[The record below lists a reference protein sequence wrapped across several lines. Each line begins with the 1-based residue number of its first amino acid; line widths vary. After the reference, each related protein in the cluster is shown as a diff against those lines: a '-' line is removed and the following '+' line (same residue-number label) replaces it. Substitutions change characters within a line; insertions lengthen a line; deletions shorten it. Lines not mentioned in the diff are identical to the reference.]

1 MRNPHFCVR
10 STFNGQEITVLPVVV
25 VRILVCYVHCLKPVP
40 YEAVPSH
47 VFQRTIL
54 STLFISEWITAIFNM
69 ADCFNPKDVERL
81 LAGKHVV
88 FLGDSVTRGI
98 YKVGNLKEKK
108 HFSLENFVLQD
119 FVWLAN
125 DNSLL
130 PAEQLKV
137 NHLPTFPDIEA
148 TRYIFEIQISNIYE

>member
-25 VRILVCYVHCLKPVP
+25 VRILVCSVHCLKPVP

-98 YKVGNLKEKK
+98 YKVGNLNKNIF
-108 HFSLENFVLQD
+108 H
-119 FVWLAN
+119 
-125 DNSLL
+125 
-130 PAEQLKV
+130 LKTSFCRT
-137 NHLPTFPDIEA
+137 LSGWPMITPCS
-148 TRYIFEIQISNIYE
+148 RQSS